1 MQRTAPPF
9 LLLLLL
15 FVLAAAWLTP
25 VLVWAAPEDG
35 EGEVANAAEERD
47 TAAAN
52 SRLTMEELEKLIMER
67 GATATAMILGRILPM
82 VAGLVLLIL
91 WLVRQSGLR
100 ERIRSGHVAAPAP
113 TPPPMLFDLAQSIL
127 LPLICLA
134 VLPILGAAVLVAAY
148 GNPEST
154 PLGARLGLMFC
165 VTMPLALLAVM
176 RHRRLSEPAP
186 PGLGGA
192 LKIGLWAFC
201 VAQLIALPLA
211 LVWTILL
218 KFGGYEPQVQQLVQ
232 DTIFSP
238 DISKPLMI
246 TIYGVLVAPFVEE
259 AIFRGI
265 LYPAIRNAFGKES
278 KRTGIVVGI
287 VITSVLFALVHDEL
301 SALVPLFGLAVVL
314 NLVYEKTNSLAA
326 CVIAHA
332 AFNATTLIPLLL
344 LQAQS

>member
-1 MQRTAPPF
+1 MPRTAI
-9 LLLLLL
+9 LLLC
-15 FVLAAAWLTP
+15 VLAGAWLMP
-25 VLVWAAPEDG
+25 ALVWAAPE
-35 EGEVANAAEERD
+35 EGSAEQGAAAEGGE
-47 TAAAN
+47 AAGTN
-52 SRLTMEELEKLIMER
+52 TRMTMEELEKLVMER
-67 GATATAMILGRILPM
+67 PATLSAMILGRILPM

-91 WLVRQSGLR
+91 WLVRQSGRR
-100 ERIRSGHVAAPAP
+100 EQIRSGLIEAPAP
-113 TPPPMLFDLAQSIL
+113 TPPPMLFDTAQSFL
-127 LPLICLA
+127 LPIICLA
-134 VLPILGAAVLVAAY
+134 VLPILGGAAVVAAY
-148 GNPEST
+148 GSPEST
-154 PLGARLGLMFC
+154 PLAARLALMFC

-192 LKIGLWAFC
+192 IKFGLWAFC
-201 VAQLIALPLA
+201 VAQLIAFPLA

-238 DISKPLMI
+238 DISTPLMI

-265 LYPAIRNAFGKES
+265 LYPAIRNAFGKGS
-278 KRTGIVVGI
+278 RKTGVVAGV

-332 AFNATTLIPLLL
+332 TFNASTLIPLLL
-344 LQAQS
+344 LQAGS